1 MIRSMTGYGRAQ
13 GTANGK
19 DILVEIRSV
28 NNRYYDFT
36 ARIPRMY
43 GYLEEKLKSFLQGG
57 ISRGKVEVSV
67 LISNNEVKDEQIE
80 INRFIAKGYIDALR
94 GANEELN
101 LADDLSLSHLIKLP
115 DVFNVKKI
123 IEDEELIWSSVKI
136 FAEEALD
143 KFIKMRETEGEKM
156 KSDILE
162 RIDLVWR
169 MVESVERRSPET
181 VQNYR
186 NKLFARLKE
195 VLSDNNIDEQ
205 RILFE
210 AAVFAEKIAVDEE
223 TVRLKSH
230 MQQFKALMESK
241 EPVGRKLDFLVQEMN
256 REANT
261 IGSKSQDIEITKLV
275 VDIKSEIEK
284 IREQIQ
290 NIE

>member
-1 MIRSMTGYGRAQ
+1 VIRSMTGYGRAQ

>member
-1 MIRSMTGYGRAQ
+1 MTGYGRAQ